1 LTLVLTCSRG
11 PTPDLARLV
20 SIAWSRPV
28 RNAVAR
34 ASWALLDP
42 DEMFNF
48 SDHPEDLRGIR
59 VDFPSTKLAEA
70 QGSKGLFLA
79 LHPVDAA
86 FDLDDPQ
93 LFSHPWAPVGNSALP
108 EEASLPS
115 PSHDRPSLGR

>member
-1 LTLVLTCSRG
+1 MTLVLTCSSG
-11 PTPDLARLV
+11 PTPDLARFV
-20 SIAWSRPV
+20 SIAWSHPV
-28 RNAVAR
+28 RDAVGR
-34 ASWALLDP
+34 VSWALLNP
-42 DEMFNF
+42 NEMFDC
-48 SDHPEDLRGIR
+48 SDHPSDLRSIR

-70 QGSKGLFLA
+70 QGSKGLFLD

-115 PSHDRPSLGR
+115 LSRDRPSLGR